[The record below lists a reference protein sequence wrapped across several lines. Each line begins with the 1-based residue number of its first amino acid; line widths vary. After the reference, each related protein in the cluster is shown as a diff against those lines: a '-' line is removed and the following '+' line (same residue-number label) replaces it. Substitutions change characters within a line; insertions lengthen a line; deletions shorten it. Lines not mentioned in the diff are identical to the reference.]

1 MKNKSIGIISGAGP
15 MAGALL
21 TKKIIEICQ
30 KKMSTIITSKKDFF
44 LH

>member
-15 MAGALL
+15 MAGVLL
-21 TKKIIEICQ
+21 TKKIIELCQ
-30 KKMSTIITSKKDFF
+30 R